1 MGQQKARVDDVE
13 PLRHPLTR
21 RADAEL
27 DVVEPLRRHR
37 VAGEADRGG
46 IHVDPHDPAARP
58 DLARELDRAVAAAAA
73 DVETDHPGGDAGA
86 REHGA
91 RRGPHGARE
100 DAQSIDAARPAVDD
114 VLRRVG
120 AAHGSNIPLRS
131 A

>member
-1 MGQQKARVDDVE
+1 MGQQKARIDRVE
-13 PLRHPLTR
+13 PLRHPFAS

-27 DVVEPLRRHR
+27 DVAEPLGRHGL
-37 VAGEADRGG
+37 AGEADRGG
-46 IHVDPHDPAARP
+46 IHVDPDDPAGRP
-58 DLARELDRAVAAAAA
+58 DLARDLDRAVAAAAT
-73 DVETDHPGGDAGA
+73 DVEADHSGADAGA

-100 DAQSIDAARPAVDD
+100 DPQSIDAARPAVDD

-120 AAHGSNIPLRS
+120 VAHGSNIPLIS